1 VMRQLTC
8 VSSRSSFALSI
19 MRGYA
24 HNWSA
29 VLCLY
34 LAALVMLTPVSAR
47 VSKWKVRHDYVTW
60 VTDGGT

>member
-1 VMRQLTC
+1 MRQLTC
-8 VSSRSSFALSI
+8 VSSRSSFGLSI

-34 LAALVMLTPVSAR
+34 LAALVMSTPISVR
-47 VSKWKVRHDYVTW
+47 VSKWKVGHEYVTW
-60 VTDGGT
+60 VTDGGA

>member
-1 VMRQLTC
+1 MRQLTC
-8 VSSRSSFALSI
+8 MSSRSSFVLSI

-34 LAALVMLTPVSAR
+34 LAALVMLTPVLAR
-47 VSKWKVRHDYVTW
+47 VSKWGVRHDYVTW
-60 VTDGGT
+60 VTDGGTN